1 MNKFT
6 HINDNII
13 TDKRITF
20 GSKSESRLST
30 RNNKSRN
37 SSMNKSKSTSR
48 IIDKTVFIN
57 NFNMETN
64 KMFIQELL

>member
-1 MNKFT
+1 MNQFT

-20 GSKSESRLST
+20 GSKTESRLST